1 MGALTLDK
9 GVADLF
15 SNSAIP
21 SGPQSGIN
29 DVMSGM
35 DWDFG
40 MGDLLG
46 DSANTMFDSL
56 SGFGDSITGAFA
68 KDGILNSSN
77 LKGIGAVAGGIGSI
91 MGAMGAR
98 DKLKQDED
106 RLQFS
111 MDLANRNIQN
121 QGQIVNNKII
131 GDSQRYLQDLRGN
144 DDGQQGYLA
153 NQAAGK
159 ANAQGKLV
167 NVSQV

>member
-1 MGALTLDK
+1 MAYENPSFLQEDP
-9 GVADLF
+9 ADLF
-15 SNSAIP
+15 QMNFGGAPSNP
-21 SGPQSGIN
+21 NLTSGAAGFDI
-29 DVMSGM
+29 
-35 DWDFG
+35 
-40 MGDLLG
+40 GDLLG
-46 DSANTMFDSL
+46 DTDVSFLDSL
-56 SGFGDSITGAFA
+56 GGFGDSITGAFA